1 MTAQNYFSAEYT
13 SAPKKQANIKGVPYT
28 TFKGHYFYDVS
39 EANANDTFVL
49 AQGLD
54 GNTIVKSIIARTEAL
69 TAATD
74 NDIMICKH
82 GQTSGV
88 TPATGKSN
96 LLVDG
101 KTLASALAGV
111 DILGS
116 GLSSFDFS
124 KSLSE
129 ITGVENETFDL
140 VLIVKTAGTTTD
152 ANLCFEVEYCDNL

>member
-1 MTAQNYFSAEYT
+1 MTNSYSAEYT
-13 SAPKKQANIKGVPYT
+13 SAPKKQINIKGVPFT
-28 TFKGHYFYDVS
+28 SWKGHFLYDVS
-39 EANANDTFVL
+39 EAANNDTFVL

-54 GNTIVKSIIARTEAL
+54 GNSIIKSIIANTEAL

-74 NDIMICKH
+74 NDIMICRH
-82 GQTSGV
+82 GETSAASVG
-88 TPATGKSN
+88 TGKTN

-101 KTLASALAGV
+101 KTLASALAYV

-129 ITGVENETFDL
+129 LTGIENETFDL
-140 VLIVKTAGTTTD
+140 VLIVKTKGTTTD
-152 ANLCFEVEYCDNL
+152 AALCFEIEYADNL